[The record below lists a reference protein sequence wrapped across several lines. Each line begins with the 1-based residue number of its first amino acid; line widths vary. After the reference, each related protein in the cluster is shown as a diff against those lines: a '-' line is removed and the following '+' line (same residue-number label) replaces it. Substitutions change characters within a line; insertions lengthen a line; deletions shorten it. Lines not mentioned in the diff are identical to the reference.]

1 MVQREMI
8 RGKQEVWPKALDLT
22 NKALQATSG
31 LNLPHG
37 DHWTNTVIV
46 FLHLANE
53 RLDSIRQ
60 LIIRGHNDSSVIL
73 VRSFFELAVN
83 LAFIRQD
90 VARRL
95 PEYLRHGGI
104 PTSEKEVDELKEK
117 IAKFKDGQIKAED
130 IVPHKSWKAVVT
142 MCRKLRGG
150 WPKEYE
156 VFYRSTSVPAHAGSF
171 TLASNFVRLLEQ
183 QPIPDHDKASVLV
196 TALDFHLRIAQ
207 MAAEV
212 FSNEIQLQ
220 TLKELIN
227 ECQGLGQSVV
237 AAMK

>member
-1 MVQREMI
+1 MS
-8 RGKQEVWPKALDLT
+8 RGKQEVWPKALDLA

-31 LNLPHG
+31 LDLPLG
-37 DHWTNTVIV
+37 DHWGNTVIV

-53 RLDSIRQ
+53 RLDSIRRL
-60 LIIRGHNDSSVIL
+60 LIQGHNDSSVIL

-90 VARRL
+90 VASRL

-117 IAKFKDGQIKAED
+117 ITQFKDRQINVED
-130 IVPHKSWKAVVT
+130 MVPHKSWKAVRT
-142 MCRKLRGG
+142 MCRKLGG
-150 WPKEYE
+150 EWLKEYE

-183 QPIPDHDKASVLV
+183 QPLPNHDKASVLV

-207 MAAEV
+207 IAAEV
-212 FSNEIQLQ
+212 FPNEIQLQ

-227 ECQGLGQSVV
+227 ECQELGQSVV
-237 AAMK
+237 AGMK